1 MKSDKCSRCSKP
13 GDVELKYSG
22 KFLCNSC
29 FVRLFEKRVRKTI
42 RLGKLLGPKDKIAVA
57 LSGGKDSSTALHV
70 LKELSEKIPSSEL
83 VAITIDL
90 GIRGYQKKA

>member
-1 MKSDKCSRCSKP
+1 MKSDRCSRCGKP
-13 GDVELKYSG
+13 GDVELKYSK

-42 RLGKLLGPKDKIAVA
+42 RLGKLLGPNDKIAVA
-57 LSGGKDSSTALHV
+57 LSGGKDSSTALHI

-83 VAITIDL
+83 VA
-90 GIRGYQKKA
+90 